1 MKKKFAFKLIAL
13 ALAAATLS
21 SFAACSNGGD
31 TASTGGDTASTGD
44 TSGGGSST
52 DNKFAERV
60 ALDVCAFVGQNEADG
75 LRSDPVSKYIEEQL
89 NIDLYLTGVTESDWP
104 NQLATMMAGQDLP
117 DIFLLSNPTEQLS
130 MLLASNSALNLSP
143 YLEEYAPNTMA
154 DPGGQLMVTANT
166 QSANSPDGNL
176 YLWGMCKGSWDDG
189 TVPTCGHYI
198 RWDLYKEA
206 GYPTLENFDE
216 DMLDVMEAMVALEP
230 ETADGQKTYGLGCW
244 FGAGQGWGEWFFTFG
259 MAPQE
264 GANLI
269 ESTGRVLGVS
279 TVDSTP
285 LETNQLTD
293 KEGYFWRAV
302 KFANKANQRGLL
314 DPDSFTMTSDT
325 YEENLKAG
333 KYMFNYP
340 GWMSTSANNEFAKT
354 EGNTKMF
361 ISLPAIGADAEDR
374 FGNMYRGERQYAVN
388 GQTENPER
396 CVALLDFVS
405 TYDFSRIA
413 YNGLEGTYWNM
424 EDGVPTPTDEYLT
437 ITKDEAEATATG
449 VGLYHHF
456 MGYGNGAIAPDGSGY
471 MDLYQFS
478 DKAKDAKMNETL
490 QDFIDH
496 YSAESQ
502 VDVYRQ
508 ETETTNSQ
516 MFISFGEPDDE
527 ISNYVNEINA
537 YVGTTVF
544 TAVAATSDEEFQKI
558 QDEMIS
564 TLQNNYHVDEVF
576 EYFYNEAVSQEGDVA
591 VLSEM
596 SNEMLG
602 IE

>member
-456 MGYGNGAIAPDGSGY
+456 MGYGNGAIDPETNTY

-478 DKAKDAKMNETL
+478 DKAKEAKMNPTL

-496 YSAESQ
+496 YGAETQ

-516 MFISFGEPDDE
+516 SFLSFGAPDDE

-596 SNEMLG
+596 SHEMLG

>member
-60 ALDVCAFVGQNEADG
+60 ALDVCAFVSQNEQDG
-75 LRSDPVSKYIEEQL
+75 RRSDPISKYIEDQL
-89 NIDLYLTGVTESDWP
+89 NIDLYLTGVTEADWP

-388 GQTENPER
+388 GQTKNPER

-496 YSAESQ
+496 YGAESQ

-558 QDEMIS
+558 QDEMIT

-576 EYFYNEAVSQEGDVA
+576 EYFYNEAVAQADDVA

>member
-44 TSGGGSST
+44 TSGDGST

-130 MLLASNSALNLSP
+130 MLLASNSALNMSP

-154 DPGGQLMVTANT
+154 DPGGQLMITANT

-388 GQTENPER
+388 GQTKNPER

-405 TYDFSRIA
+405 TYDFSRITF
-413 YNGLEGTYWNM
+413 NGLEGTYWNM
-424 EDGVPTPTDEYLT
+424 EDGVAVPTDEFLT
-437 ITKDEAEATATG
+437 LTLDDAEATKSG
-449 VGLYHHF
+449 VNVYGHF
-456 MGYGNGAIAPDGSGY
+456 MGYGNGAIDPDGSGY

-478 DKAKDAKMNETL
+478 DKAKEAKMNETL

-496 YSAESQ
+496 YGAESQ

>member
-31 TASTGGDTASTGD
+31 TASTGD
-44 TSGGGSST
+44 TSGDGST

-130 MLLASNSALNLSP
+130 MLLASNSALNMSP

-478 DKAKDAKMNETL
+478 DKAKEAKMNETL

-496 YSAESQ
+496 YGAESQ